1 MDLSERKKK
10 ILSAVVDENIMS
22 AEPVSSGQLQKN
34 HLSEF
39 SSATI
44 RNELAMLEELG
55 YLYQPHT
62 SAGRLPTAEGLR
74 FYVEQI
80 LPSIKVRQLE
90 NIVSEFDANLDN
102 ISKMLSGTARAIS
115 EATNYTSIMYLGL
128 YDFAQIEKVGL
139 VKLDEDK
146 ALAVIAT
153 DRGLVKDVIDLEGSV
168 QELNQSAKMLTEIFK
183 GKTLRQIENSDFI
196 ISQEMSKYK
205 MLFDLLVEMVAHQDE
220 LRQPIAIEGKDKIF
234 NYPEFTSVDKVKD
247 VFEMFDDPSK
257 IYPLLGENDD
267 FEVSVE
273 IGDEGR
279 GLNNCAIVSA
289 SYKVGG
295 KTVGKA
301 GVMGPAR
308 MDYKNVIS
316 ILKGIA
322 QGISQKLEN
331 EKGDKDE

>member
-10 ILSAVVDENIMS
+10 ILSAVIDDNIAS

-34 HLSEF
+34 YLNEL

-44 RNELAMLEELG
+44 RNELAMLEEMGL
-55 YLYQPHT
+55 LYQPHT

-74 FYVEQI
+74 FYVDQI
-80 LPSIKVRQLE
+80 MPSIKERHLE
-90 NIVSEFDANLDN
+90 KVVDEFDANLDN
-102 ISKMLSGTARAIS
+102 VSKMLRSTAKAIS

-128 YDFAQIEKVGL
+128 YDFAKIDRVGL
-139 VKLDEDK
+139 LKLDDK
-146 ALAVIAT
+146 TALAAVIT
-153 DRGLVKDVIDLEGSV
+153 DRGVVKDVVEVSGSAA
-168 QELNQSAKMLTEIFK
+168 ELNQSAKMLTEIFK

-205 MLFDLLVEMVAHQDE
+205 VLFDILVNMVISQE
-220 LRQPIAIEGKDKIF
+220 QLRQPIAIEGKDKIF
-234 NYPEFTSVDKVKD
+234 DYPEFTNVDKVKD
-247 VFEMFDDPSK
+247 VFEMFEDPSK
-257 IYPLLGENDD
+257 LYPLLSDDD
-267 FEVSVE
+267 FEVKVE

-279 GLNNCAIVSA
+279 GINNCAIVSA

-322 QGISQKLEN
+322 QEISRKLDY